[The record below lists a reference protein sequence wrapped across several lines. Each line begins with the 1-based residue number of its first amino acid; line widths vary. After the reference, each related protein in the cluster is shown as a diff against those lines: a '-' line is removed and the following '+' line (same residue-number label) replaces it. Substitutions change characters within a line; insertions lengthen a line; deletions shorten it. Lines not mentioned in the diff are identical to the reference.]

1 MHIQEVLNAIYER
14 QHHYEYIVADT
25 KLQCIEFS
33 DNVIKYIDIQQASH
47 MYTDIVNLIPE
58 FIGLE
63 SELLQIGEG
72 TKKSLE
78 IPLVYKNDAYIT
90 ISVQAGRKNKFEA
103 INTIVILFEDVTDF
117 VKMQQK
123 VVQDRN
129 DKELLVLELD
139 KANKMLAKY
148 NKDITELVE
157 KEVEKNTRLTNEI
170 IVTQREVIATM
181 GAIGETRSKET
192 GDHVLRVGE
201 YAKALALM
209 VGLSLE
215 EAEELRMAA
224 PMHDIGKVGIEDAIL
239 NKPGKLT
246 EEEFEIMK
254 KHSLFGY
261 EMLSGSQQKLLQT
274 AAIVAYEHHERWD
287 GSGYPRG
294 LKGENI
300 HIYGR
305 IIAIVDVFD
314 ALGHDRVYKKAWPL
328 DKILDYIQA
337 GSAKQFDPFLVEH
350 FLKNIQVFTDI
361 QTGYKNKEISMMK
374 NS

>member
-1 MHIQEVLNAIYER
+1 MHIQEVFNAIYER
-14 QHHYEYIVADT
+14 HQYEYIVADMNM
-25 KLQCIEFS
+25 QCIEFS
-33 DNVIKYIDIQQASH
+33 DKVIKYIDIEEASQ
-47 MYTDIVNLIPE
+47 MYVSIMKLIPE
-58 FIGLE
+58 LIGLE
-63 SELLQIGEG
+63 KELMQIGKGERAN
-72 TKKSLE
+72 LE
-78 IPLVYKNDAYIT
+78 LPLIYKNGDYVT

-103 INTIVILFEDVTDF
+103 IETIIILFEDVTDF

-123 VVQDRN
+123 SIQDRN

-139 KANKMLAKY
+139 KANRMLAKY
-148 NKDITELVE
+148 NKHITELVE
-157 KEVEKNTRLTNEI
+157 KEVEKNVRLTNDI

-201 YAKALALM
+201 YAKALALII
-209 VGLSLE
+209 GLSSE

-254 KHSLFGY
+254 QHSLLGY

-274 AAIVAYEHHERWD
+274 AAIVAYEHHEKWD

-328 DKILDYIQA
+328 DKILNYIES
-337 GSAKQFDPFLVEH
+337 GKAKQFDPFLVEN

-361 QTGYKNKEISMMK
+361 QERYKNKEKGMLEHS
-374 NS
+374 

>member
-1 MHIQEVLNAIYER
+1 MHIQEVFNAIYE
-14 QHHYEYIVADT
+14 QHRYEYIVADT

-33 DNVIKYIDIQQASH
+33 DKVIKYIDVEQASQ
-47 MYTDIVNLIPE
+47 MYINVVNLIPE

-63 SELLQIGEG
+63 NELLKIVQG

-78 IPLVYKNDAYIT
+78 VPLIYKNGAFIT
-90 ISVQAGRKNKFEA
+90 ISVQPGRKNKFEA
-103 INTIVILFEDVTDF
+103 IETIVILFEDVTDF

-123 VVQDRN
+123 SIQDRN

-139 KANKMLAKY
+139 KANKMLTKY
-148 NKDITELVE
+148 NKDITKLVE
-157 KEVEKNTRLTNEI
+157 KEVEKNTHLTNEI

-209 VGLSLE
+209 IGLSLE

-224 PMHDIGKVGIEDAIL
+224 PMHDIGKVGIKDAIL

-246 EEEFEIMK
+246 EEEFKIMK
-254 KHSLFGY
+254 QHSLLGY

-274 AAIVAYEHHERWD
+274 AAIVAYEHHEKWD

-294 LKGENI
+294 IKGENI

-328 DKILDYIQA
+328 DKILKYIQA

-350 FLKNIQVFTDI
+350 FLKNIQVFIDI
-361 QTGYKNKEISMMK
+361 QTRYKNKEKSMMK

>member
-1 MHIQEVLNAIYER
+1 MHIQEVFNAIYER
-14 QHHYEYIVADT
+14 HHYEYIVADT

-33 DNVIKYIDIQQASH
+33 DKVIEYIDVEQASQMH
-47 MYTDIVNLIPE
+47 TDIVNLIPE
-58 FIGLE
+58 LIGLE
-63 SELLQIGEG
+63 KELLKIGEG
-72 TKKSLE
+72 IKKNLE
-78 IPLVYKNDAYIT
+78 IPLIYKDGAFIT

-103 INTIVILFEDVTDF
+103 IETIVILFEDVTDF

-123 VVQDRN
+123 SVQDRN

-139 KANKMLAKY
+139 KANRMLTKY
-148 NKDITELVE
+148 NKHITQLVE
-157 KEVEKNTRLTNEI
+157 KEVEKNTRLTNDL

-209 VGLSLE
+209 VGLSPE

-224 PMHDIGKVGIEDAIL
+224 PMHDIGKVGIKDAIL
-239 NKPGKLT
+239 NKPGRLT

-254 KHSLFGY
+254 QHSVLGY

-274 AAIVAYEHHERWD
+274 AAIVAYEHHEKWD
-287 GSGYPRG
+287 GRGYPRG

-305 IIAIVDVFD
+305 IVAIVDVFD

-337 GSAKQFDPFLVEH
+337 HSAKQFDPFLVEH
-350 FLKNIQVFTDI
+350 FLKNIQVFKDI
-361 QTGYKNKEISMMK
+361 QMHYKIKEK
-374 NS
+374 V